1 MLQELGATVHL
12 ANPNA
17 LNWGER
23 RVKNDVV
30 DATDLAD
37 MLRLGRLP
45 EAWIAPP
52 ALRELRELVRYRAKL
67 VQLRPGSR
75 PRCMR

>member
-1 MLQELGATVHL
+1 MHGRSIVADQHIPPLAPAALMAAIRLLVRAHL

-37 MLRLGRLP
+37 MLRLGGVDH
-45 EAWIAPP
+45 AA
-52 ALRELRELVRYRAKL
+52 
-67 VQLRPGSR
+67 
-75 PRCMR
+75 